1 MNVRNDAERRRHSAA
16 VLFIITSVIWLHE
29 WFPILFV
36 AAFVLWAIVH
46 NRLEGNLG
54 DALLRWWHRAWPPK
68 TLALVPLLLGGTLVY
83 WLSDVPTRVKILPVT
98 LNVIALSTVVL
109 GGWASRL
116 KPAVV
121 RRTDVAPV

>member
-1 MNVRNDAERRRHSAA
+1 MKVRNDDQRRRHSAA
-16 VLFIITSVIWLHE
+16 VLLIITSVIWLHE

-36 AAFVLWAIVH
+36 ATFVLWAIVH

-54 DALLRWWHRAWPPK
+54 NVLLRWWHRAWPPK
-68 TLALVPLLLGGTLVY
+68 TLALVPLLLAGTLVY